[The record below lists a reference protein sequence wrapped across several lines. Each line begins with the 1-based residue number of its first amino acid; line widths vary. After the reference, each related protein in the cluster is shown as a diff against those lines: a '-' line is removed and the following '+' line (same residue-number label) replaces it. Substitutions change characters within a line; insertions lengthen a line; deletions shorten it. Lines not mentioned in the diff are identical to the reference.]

1 MASARRRVLVVD
13 SSDHRRAGG
22 WFVDCLAGFS
32 QLEVKR
38 REEIDPGEL
47 AWRAVILSGSEHS
60 IFEDNDWLDKQL
72 AFVRNL
78 LDEGVPL
85 LGVCFGHQLIFRA
98 LYGKDVLTRRAIGEV
113 GWLPVK
119 LVRHPIFEGVGET
132 IRPYNY
138 HFEEVAEV
146 PGGWEVLASSETCR
160 VQAARHKEL
169 PTFGLQFHPEIAP
182 EEGASGISRDRQYLA
197 VFGLDADAI
206 VADAKRGRRHYPEL
220 IRNFAAHYGGEP
232 ARNGLTQ

>member
-22 WFVDCLAGFS
+22 WFVDCLAGFP

-38 REEIDPGEL
+38 REEIDPREL

-60 IFEDNDWLDKQL
+60 IFEDNDWLGRQL
-72 AFVRNL
+72 QFVRSL
-78 LDEGVPL
+78 LDEGVAL

-98 LYGKDVLTRRAIGEV
+98 LYGKDVLTRRAVPEV
-113 GWLPVK
+113 GWPSVK
-119 LVRHPIFEGVGET
+119 LGSHPVFEGVGET

-146 PGGWEVLASSETCR
+146 PGEWEVLASSETCR

-169 PTFGLQFHPEIAP
+169 RAFGLQFHPEIAP
-182 EEGASGISRDRQYLA
+182 EEGASSISRDRRYLA
-197 VFGLDADAI
+197 VFGLDADAV
-206 VADAKRGRRHYPEL
+206 VAGPNPGRRHYPEVV
-220 IRNFAAHYGGEP
+220 RNFVARYGGEP
-232 ARNGLTQ
+232 SEIA

>member
-1 MASARRRVLVVD
+1 MASARRRIVIVD

-22 WFVDCLAGFS
+22 WFVGCLAGFS

-38 REEIDPGEL
+38 REEIDPREL
-47 AWRAVILSGSEHS
+47 GWRGVILSGSEHS
-60 IFEDNDWLDKQL
+60 IFEDNDWLGKQL

-78 LDEGVPL
+78 LAEGVPL

-98 LYGKDVLTRRAIGEV
+98 LYGKDALTRRAVPEV
-113 GWLPVK
+113 GWHPVK
-119 LVRHPIFEGVGET
+119 LAAHAVFEGAGET

-146 PGGWEVLASSETCR
+146 AGEWEVLASSETCP
-160 VQAARHKEL
+160 VQAARHREL
-169 PTFGLQFHPEIAP
+169 PAFGLQFHPEIAP
-182 EEGASGISRDRQYLA
+182 EEGASGISRDRGYLA

-206 VADAKRGRRHYPEL
+206 VADAKRGRRHYPEI
-220 IRNFAAHYGGEP
+220 IRNFVVYYASEP
-232 ARNGLTQ
+232 ARNGLT